1 MINDNILALINK
13 TPDSIIESLSKKVR
27 QRRLE
32 RNWTQKLL
40 ASKAG
45 ISLGSYRRFE
55 STGEISLRGL
65 VMISIVLDLE
75 DDFDKLFSTRSYQTM
90 DELLTANESKE
101 RVRGGKNE

>member
-1 MINDNILALINK
+1 MINDNILALIK

-75 DDFDKLFSTRSYQTM
+75 DDFDKLFCTRSYQTM